1 MLLDD
6 ERYEAVINYGKE
18 AINKLNANELEEGFD
33 LAEQGWKA
41 FRNQEQSGTKGIT
54 MLRCFLDVRFKITI

>member
-18 AINKLNANELEEGFD
+18 ALNKLNANELEEGFA
-33 LAEQGWKA
+33 LAEKGWKA
-41 FRNQEQSGTKGIT
+41 FPDQEQSGIRATT